1 MNKGSIGHE
10 LLFEVLDGDEVWLA
24 HDGVNFECGKDLTGS
39 KVINDRNQAKRFANS
54 NGGR

>member
-39 KVINDRNQAKRFANS
+39 KVINRNQAKMFANS
-54 NGGR
+54 KGGR